1 MSLVHPLS
9 KVLRS
14 INGCQRQHL
23 RSYIRYFKQQR
34 IAFWDIHWNISKE
47 TTFSNGIHDI
57 SIAGMISAVD
67 FDSNL
72 QSSLDEFLEEAF
84 DKLEEG
90 ANPEIVTETLSFEDL
105 VLTFLLELRELK
117 KASGV
122 LCEFYP
128 EASAVF

>member
-14 INGCQRQHL
+14 INGCQRQYL

-67 FDSNL
+67 FDSSL

-84 DKLEEG
+84 DKL
-90 ANPEIVTETLSFEDL
+90 
-105 VLTFLLELRELK
+105 
-117 KASGV
+117 
-122 LCEFYP
+122 
-128 EASAVF
+128 